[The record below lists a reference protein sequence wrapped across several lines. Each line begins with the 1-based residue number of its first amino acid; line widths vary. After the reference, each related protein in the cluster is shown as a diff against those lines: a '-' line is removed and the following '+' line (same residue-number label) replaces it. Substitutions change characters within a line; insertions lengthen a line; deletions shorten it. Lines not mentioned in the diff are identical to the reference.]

1 MEVGMDVQ
9 HEQDLIA
16 DHLMARMNEGVDPDV
31 LAEALNTMMIEI
43 SQSGGQT
50 VGQSEAVH

>member
-1 MEVGMDVQ
+1 MDVQ

-16 DHLMARMNEGVDPDV
+16 EHLMARMNEGVDPDV

-43 SQSGGQT
+43 SQFGGQT

>member
-1 MEVGMDVQ
+1 MDVQ
-9 HEQDLIA
+9 YEQDLIA
-16 DHLMARMNEGVDPDV
+16 DHLTARMNEGVDPDV

-43 SQSGGQT
+43 SQSAGQT